1 MILEKFF
8 ENISVQIIGK
18 KDLYII
24 VGASIV
30 CGVAVPLIL
39 TSGLSLVGFGSAGV
53 KAKSVAA
60 IIHSGI
66 GNVAG
71 GSLFSSKNL

>member
-1 MILEKFF
+1 MILEKNF

-53 KAKSVAA
+53 KAGSVAA
-60 IIHSGI
+60 VIQSGI
-66 GNVAG
+66 GNVPA

>member
-1 MILEKFF
+1 MILEKNF
-8 ENISVQIIGK
+8 ENIFVQIIGK

-24 VGASIV
+24 GGAIV
-30 CGVAVPLIL
+30 VFGVAGPLIV
-39 TSGLSLVGFGSAGV
+39 TNGLSWVGFGSAGV

-60 IIHSGI
+60 IIQSGI
-66 GNVAG
+66 GNVPA